1 MFIANVDLDVSKV
14 KFQQHQIDLPI
25 GHNIISEK
33 EINSQY
39 KKYYA
44 NSCKKFWINL
54 FEEKVEIYIFDV
66 IKHNPMIIVQRN
78 KVRNTYMAMS
88 GPIMIW

>member
-44 NSCKKFWINL
+44 NSCKKF
-54 FEEKVEIYIFDV
+54 
-66 IKHNPMIIVQRN
+66 
-78 KVRNTYMAMS
+78 
-88 GPIMIW
+88 